1 MMHERLN
8 RATLWLVRCG
18 VVLLAALLQPSVWT
32 DADAP
37 AAGADPGAVT
47 RPGAELE
54 LPAPSAP
61 EKTSEPVVRVK
72 VFPRLLPRSLT
83 PPEARF
89 PRAKYIVYL
98 DDQGRVT
105 PPPPGAAARVARAP
119 MPGAQFVYTF
129 VGRSAGGGIGS
140 DVSHLRSYSYAAVGP
155 DGVLRTGCVQG
166 SLEEAQAKAGAL
178 AGEDGPHVGKDGVR
192 HDVARD

>member
-1 MMHERLN
+1 MMHERLR
-8 RATLWLVRCG
+8 RATVWLVRCG
-18 VVLLAALLQPSVWT
+18 VVLLAALLQQSVWT
-32 DADAP
+32 DAGAP

-47 RPGAELE
+47 RPGAEPE
-54 LPAPSAP
+54 LPAPSVP
-61 EKTSEPVVRVK
+61 EKATEPVVRVK

-83 PPEARF
+83 LPEARF
-89 PRAKYIVYL
+89 PRAQYIVHL

-105 PPPPGAAARVARAP
+105 PPPPGAAARAPRAP
-119 MPGAQFVYTF
+119 APRFAYTF

-166 SLEEAQAKAGAL
+166 SLEEARAKAGAL
-178 AGEDGPHVGKDGVR
+178 AGEDGPHAGEGSVK
-192 HDVARD
+192 HDVGRD